1 MATKENN
8 RVKKADDSDGR
19 TDTATNGE
27 TGGDG
32 VPSEV
37 SVSGASDPEPELGRE
52 LGLDQVFE
60 ILKNQRRRY
69 VLQYLRERREPVSLS
84 DLSEQIAAWENSKD
98 VRTITSSERK
108 RVYVGLYQ
116 CHLPKMDGM
125 DVVDFNKPRAII
137 EPGENIEMFYS
148 YLDTPDTTPDG
159 QFSKYYLGLSV
170 VMLVSL
176 VLAALIES
184 TMAFPAIGLVA
195 GVAVLAF
202 ATTAWVHHTSETDSS
217 PAQALLSAE
226 E

>member
-27 TGGDG
+27 TGGDD

-176 VLAALIES
+176 VLAALVERTRLTSITTES
-184 TMAFPAIGLVA
+184 PR
-195 GVAVLAF
+195 
-202 ATTAWVHHTSETDSS
+202 
-217 PAQALLSAE
+217 
-226 E
+226 

>member
-27 TGGDG
+27 TGGVESG
-32 VPSEV
+32 V
-37 SVSGASDPEPELGRE
+37 SVSGVPDPQTELGRE

-148 YLDTPDTTPDG
+148 YLDTPDATPDG
-159 QFSKYYLGLSV
+159 QFSRYYLGLSV

-202 ATTAWVHHTSETDSS
+202 ATTAWAHHTSETDSS
-217 PAQALLSAE
+217 PAEALLSAGE
-226 E
+226 